1 MKKKLVFGLA
11 SLSLVTILLT
21 SQSNYNEIPDYCLGA
36 ETKTKC
42 RKALFPEYKY
52 DAAKTTKITFKPK
65 KQFKEL
71 EIPIYIGEKYRLIWS
86 MEGLPQQID
95 VEVYDKKYE
104 AKSRDVLFTTRSMSK
119 EDKQFITFDP
129 KKPMRRLYIDYLI
142 PPAEDSVKKG
152 CVVFT
157 LGYKI
162 KK

>member
-1 MKKKLVFGLA
+1 M
-11 SLSLVTILLT
+11 
-21 SQSNYNEIPDYCLGA
+21 Q
-36 ETKTKC
+36 
-42 RKALFPEYKY
+42 RKQQRLRLNL
-52 DAAKTTKITFKPK
+52 K

-71 EIPIYIGEKYRLIWS
+71 EIPIYVGEKYRLIWS

-104 AKSRDVLFTTRSMSK
+104 AKSRDVLFTTRSMSV
-119 EDKQFITFDP
+119 EDKKFFVFDP
-129 KKPMRRLYIDYLI
+129 KKSMRRLYIDYLI